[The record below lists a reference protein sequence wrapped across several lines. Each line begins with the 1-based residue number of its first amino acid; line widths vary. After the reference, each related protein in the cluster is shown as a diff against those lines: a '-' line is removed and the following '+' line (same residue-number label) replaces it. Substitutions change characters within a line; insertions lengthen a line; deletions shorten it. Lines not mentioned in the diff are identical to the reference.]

1 MLSKYFSLLS
11 VLEKGH
17 GNLYRGHIFLF
28 TTDNTSRFD
37 ALVIQPAHV
46 FKIFS
51 ANKLNIISNSKICN
65 AKMPNRTVF
74 AHSL

>member
-11 VLEKGH
+11 VLEKVMEISIEG
-17 GNLYRGHIFLF
+17 ISFLF

-51 ANKLNIISNSKICN
+51 ANKLKYNI
-65 AKMPNRTVF
+65 
-74 AHSL
+74 